1 LGSEW
6 AVKNLLPRVKEVM
19 ENQSYLR
26 RMNAV
31 QAISLMATVMD
42 EPTAQWEILPILLE
56 MHCDPVPNVR
66 FNVAKGLSLVG
77 PLFKSSMFEGQIVPI
92 LTLMIEDSDRDV
104 RYFASKSF
112 DSLNA
117 FFDSNTV

>member
-42 EPTAQWEILPILLE
+42 ESTAQWEILPILLE
-56 MHCDPVPNVR
+56 MYCDPVPNVR

-92 LTLMIEDSDRDV
+92 LMLMIEDSDRDV
-104 RYFASKSF
+104 RYFANKSF